1 MKNMQNSHNPGHASE
16 HGPHNSK
23 HNSGMYKRFAVM
35 AVAMFAAMY
44 FIMYAMIDG
53 WQNLIPNINN
63 LYMTLLMTS
72 AMLLIELLIM
82 KVMYAN
88 RKMNWVIAIISVAI
102 GIFSWFGIREQINV
116 GDKQFVKGMIP
127 HHAAAIL
134 MSEKAHL
141 TDPELLELQKNILET
156 QEEEI
161 ELMKRKLKEFE
172 YNK

>member
-1 MKNMQNSHNPGHASE
+1 MENMQNSHHAGHSSE
-16 HGPHNSK
+16 HGTHNTK
-23 HNSGMYKRFAVM
+23 HASAMYKRFAVM
-35 AVAMFAAMY
+35 AVAMFAVMY

-72 AMLLIELLIM
+72 AMLLIELAIM
-82 KVMYAN
+82 KVMYPN
-88 RKMNWVIAIISVAI
+88 RKMNWAIAIISVAV
-102 GIFSWFGIREQINV
+102 GIFSWFGIMEQINV

-134 MSEKAHL
+134 MSEKAKL
-141 TDPELLELQKNILET
+141 TDPELIQLQKNILET
-156 QEEEI
+156 QAEEI

-172 YNK
+172 ESK

>member
-1 MKNMQNSHNPGHASE
+1 MENMQNSHHAGHASE
-16 HGPHNSK
+16 HGTHNPK
-23 HNSGMYKRFAVM
+23 HASGMYKRFAVM
-35 AVAMFAAMY
+35 AVAMFAVMY

-72 AMLLIELLIM
+72 AMLLIELAIM
-82 KVMYAN
+82 KVMYPN
-88 RKMNWVIAIISVAI
+88 GKMNWSIAIISVAV

-116 GDKQFVKGMIP
+116 GDKQFAKGMIP

-134 MSEKAHL
+134 MSKKANL
-141 TDPELLELQKNILET
+141 TDPELIELQKNILKT
-156 QEEEI
+156 QAEEI

-172 YNK
+172 KSK